1 MKKLP
6 IYILL
11 LWLTPFSIYS
21 QSTKQQIKYAN
32 KLVKQGNHYGA
43 SIYYQK
49 ALALDS
55 SNIDLIYSYANSL
68 KNYNNYSEAEYYYKK
83 ITQKDRGGRIY
94 KDAYLWLASMQKFN
108 ANYKESLKS
117 WKKVKSLYKNEK
129 KSYQYLKA
137 KKERMCHRPELN
149 QKKQTILYYFGQ

>member
-68 KNYNNYSEAEYYYKK
+68 KNYNNY
-83 ITQKDRGGRIY
+83 I
-94 KDAYLWLASMQKFN
+94 
-108 ANYKESLKS
+108 
-117 WKKVKSLYKNEK
+117 
-129 KSYQYLKA
+129 
-137 KKERMCHRPELN
+137 N
-149 QKKQTILYYFGQ
+149 QNGAIWRR